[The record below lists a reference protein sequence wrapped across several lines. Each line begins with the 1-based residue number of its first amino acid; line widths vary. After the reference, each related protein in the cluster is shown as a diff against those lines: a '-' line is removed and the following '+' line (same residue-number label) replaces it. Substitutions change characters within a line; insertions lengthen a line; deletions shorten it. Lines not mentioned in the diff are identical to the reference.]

1 MKKEEKTELTK
12 KRILSLAIQEF
23 GTKGYKGASLNT
35 ICEAGI
41 PKGLLYH
48 NFKNKDALY
57 LSCVE
62 LCFQSLTQ
70 HLKMAQIGNDLE
82 KYMRVRMDFFEK
94 NRMEAR
100 IFFEAVLQPEEA
112 LYEQICALKKEFDEL
127 NKEIYTEILHGIQLR
142 EDITYDE
149 AMTYFTMIQEMFNHS
164 FSSQNCQN
172 VSLIDKIAIHERDLP
187 KILDF
192 MLYGI
197 ARRNK

>member
-1 MKKEEKTELTK
+1 
-12 KRILSLAIQEF
+12 
-23 GTKGYKGASLNT
+23 
-35 ICEAGI
+35 
-41 PKGLLYH
+41 
-48 NFKNKDALY
+48 
-57 LSCVE
+57 
-62 LCFQSLTQ
+62 
-70 HLKMAQIGNDLE
+70 MAQIGNDLE

>member
-23 GTKGYKGASLNT
+23 GAKGYKGASLNA
-35 ICEAGI
+35 ICESGI

-62 LCFQSLTQ
+62 LCFQSLT
-70 HLKMAQIGNDLE
+70 HCLKTAEIGNDLE
-82 KYMRVRMDFFEK
+82 KYMLVRMDFFEK
-94 NRMEAR
+94 NKMEAR
-100 IFFEAVLQPEEA
+100 IFFEAVLQPEET
-112 LYEQICALKKEFDEL
+112 LYEQICVLKKEFDEL
-127 NKEIYTEILHGIQLR
+127 NREIYKEILHGIQLR
-142 EDITYDE
+142 EEITYED

-164 FSSQNCQN
+164 FSSQNCQT
-172 VSLIDKIAIHERDLP
+172 VSLTDKIAIHERDLP

>member
-94 NRMEAR
+94 NKMEAR